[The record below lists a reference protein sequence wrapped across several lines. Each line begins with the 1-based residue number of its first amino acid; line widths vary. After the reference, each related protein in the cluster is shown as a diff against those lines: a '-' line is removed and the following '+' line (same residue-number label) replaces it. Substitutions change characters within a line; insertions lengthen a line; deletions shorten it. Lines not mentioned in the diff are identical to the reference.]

1 MKIIVGHSNM
11 DLDCIGS
18 IVLAKYLFPDYQPV
32 KSRLIHPVAM
42 NLQNMYQNH
51 LAFLNAKDLE
61 GQHVSNIIVVDTRTQ
76 NRITEY
82 IEHIANDD
90 YKVEVWDH
98 HPADEKDI
106 PGAVVH
112 EKPYGSNT
120 TQLGMEVINR
130 GISISPE
137 DATIALAGIFADTGN
152 FTHMNVMCEDFQVAS
167 FLIESGASLKLV
179 SHFLKPLRQKLQI
192 SLFHEVL
199 NSLEYR
205 TIQGHYLISSYMD
218 LEDESSGVNAVVE
231 KIFEVEDA
239 EVYLA
244 FFYVKKRKKLLIVG
258 RNRKAVINLN
268 EIMAEFGGGGHAQ
281 AASAIVKTEDGRN
294 IYSSIIEHLDSILAP
309 AYTAS
314 DIMTEDVIFIRDNA
328 TLLEASIKLEEISH
342 TGVPVVDAE
351 ERVVGFLTLRDIS
364 KGRRAGQMHSPVKGY
379 MTRKLVTAGPE
390 TTIREIDDLMFEH
403 NVGHLPVLQDGKLVG
418 IVTRNDYLSF
428 RRDEQQRRKKA
439 YDRLGLS
446 TEPGC

>member
-1 MKIIVGHSNM
+1 
-11 DLDCIGS
+11 
-18 IVLAKYLFPDYQPV
+18 
-32 KSRLIHPVAM
+32 
-42 NLQNMYQNH
+42 MY
-51 LAFLNAKDLE
+51 A
-61 GQHVSNIIVVDTRTQ
+61 IR
-76 NRITEY
+76 
-82 IEHIANDD
+82 
-90 YKVEVWDH
+90 
-98 HPADEKDI
+98 
-106 PGAVVH
+106 
-112 EKPYGSNT
+112 
-120 TQLGMEVINR
+120 
-130 GISISPE
+130 
-137 DATIALAGIFADTGN
+137 
-152 FTHMNVMCEDFQVAS
+152 
-167 FLIESGASLKLV
+167 
-179 SHFLKPLRQKLQI
+179 
-192 SLFHEVL
+192 
-199 NSLEYR
+199 
-205 TIQGHYLISSYMD
+205 SYYVD

-379 MTRKLVTAGPE
+379 MTRKLVT
-390 TTIREIDDLMFEH
+390 
-403 NVGHLPVLQDGKLVG
+403 
-418 IVTRNDYLSF
+418 RNNF
-428 RRDEQQRRKKA
+428 V
-439 YDRLGLS
+439 
-446 TEPGC
+446 